1 MRRRL
6 IACALLLVAALGC
19 ATYTGRMTATRDFYY
34 RGEYDE
40 ALAALDGLVE
50 EAGDNDRALYLLE
63 RGKVNLAAGR
73 YDSAIVDLQAAEARF
88 RDIEGTISVSGQ
100 LKSYALHAGFDDYQ
114 AEEHEKILIN
124 AYLMLAYWLQ
134 GDLEGAYVERN
145 RTITRLNQFL
155 DGVPL
160 EERRRLEVPFA
171 ALLYETEG
179 LADDARIEYDIVR
192 EIVPEA
198 APPAVNPH
206 VRELVVFVE
215 AGRAPVK
222 VSTEVRGMF
231 RRNGGLLLATFDIG
245 EGEPLVLNTAWGAG
259 FDDLTLG
266 KWVTFS
272 FPRYER
278 QPYDSSCC
286 AVVVDGIE
294 AGRATLLDD
303 VGETAVA
310 SLEKDMG
317 KILLRSAVR
326 SALKLALQNQGKR
339 KNKELSW
346 QGVLGKVLASVDKAD
361 TRSWQTLPAAILV
374 YRLEVGEGEHR
385 VRLDGGSDLPGYPVD
400 IQAEAGRKQIVF
412 FSGAR

>member
-1 MRRRL
+1 
-6 IACALLLVAALGC
+6 
-19 ATYTGRMTATRDFYY
+19 MTATRDFYY
-34 RGEYDE
+34 RGEYDQ
-40 ALAALDGLVE
+40 ALAALDELVE
-50 EAGDNDRALYLLE
+50 GAGDNDRALYLLE

-124 AYLMLAYWLQ
+124 AYLMLAYWLK
-134 GDLEGAYVERN
+134 GDLQGAYVERN

-160 EERRRLEVPFA
+160 EDRRRLEVPFARYLA

-192 EIVPEA
+192 EIVPDA

-231 RRNGGLLLATFDIG
+231 RKNGGLLLATFDIG
-245 EGEPLVLNTAWGAG
+245 EGQPLILNTAWGAG

-272 FPRYER
+272 FPRYKR
-278 QPYDSSCC
+278 QPWDSSCC
-286 AVVVDGIE
+286 AVVVDGIK
-294 AGRATLLDD
+294 AGQATLLDD
-303 VGETAVA
+303 VAETAVA

-317 KILLRSAVR
+317 KILLRAAVR

-339 KNKELSW
+339 KNKELTW

-385 VRLDGGSDLPGYPVD
+385 VRLDGGSDLTEKLEKAAIFEANKD
-400 IQAEAGRKQIVF
+400 IVIF
-412 FSGAR
+412 INYIF